1 MLYWITGRRHSGK
14 TTLAKK
20 LAAQIAKG
28 VVLDGDEYRSYFP
41 AGYTDGERQRN
52 QEGLTAFAHILEDQ
66 GFVPII
72 ACVSPDKLF
81 REALQSEFD
90 ECIEIQ
96 LPFGEL
102 WPGTTYEE

>member
-20 LAAQIAKG
+20 IAAQIAKA

-41 AGYTDGERQRN
+41 EDFTNEGRERN
-52 QEGLTAFAHILEDQ
+52 QRGLAAIAHILEDQ
-66 GFVPII
+66 GFIPII
-72 ACVSPDKLF
+72 ACVSPDKTL
-81 REALQSEFD
+81 RCELQSEFD

-102 WPGTTYEE
+102 WPGTHYEE